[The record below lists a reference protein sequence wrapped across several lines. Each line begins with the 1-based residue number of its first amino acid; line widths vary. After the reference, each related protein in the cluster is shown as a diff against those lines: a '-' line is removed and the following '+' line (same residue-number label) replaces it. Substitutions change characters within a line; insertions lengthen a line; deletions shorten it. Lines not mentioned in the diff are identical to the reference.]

1 MEDIKEDKKEFNKII
16 ANNLKNCIRIAG
28 YNQREFAKM
37 LGVSEQCLFKW
48 TSARA
53 TPDIYF
59 MVKTCKILNLNFDK
73 ILVGLLPFKNSN
85 QFTDEE
91 VAKIREM
98 LKERE

>member
-1 MEDIKEDKKEFNKII
+1 VEHIKEDKKEFNKII
-16 ANNLKNCIRIAG
+16 GNNLKNCIRIAG

-37 LGVSEQCLFKW
+37 LGVSEQALFKW

-59 MVKTCKILNLNFDK
+59 LVKTCKILNLNFDK
-73 ILVGLLPFKNSN
+73 ILVGLLPIKNTN

-91 VAKIREM
+91 VSKIREI